1 MSLFF
6 DLFFLPPSFS
16 TSYLLNINNVRQ
28 IDRKLCYLNFKSA
41 HLLMDLNLK
50 HAHPIFLRGYSLK
63 LNGRFRLCLN
73 YTNGLLQ
80 IR

>member
-1 MSLFF
+1 LYWIGQE
-6 DLFFLPPSFS
+6 DAK
-16 TSYLLNINNVRQ
+16 NQ
-28 IDRKLCYLNFKSA
+28 IVLYPIQNQISSKKEGLCHLNFKSA